1 MRHAFFFPLAAL
13 AALHPACALSAKS
26 VEIAPSSPW
35 NVDFGADK
43 CRLARIFG
51 EGDNRHIVFF
61 EQYGPDDDFG
71 MTVAGPAFK
80 KYRSKE
86 RTELRFSEGQEARSG
101 EPFTG
106 TVEGVGVGVIY
117 SSVRLRLDDGEATSG
132 NEMATRL
139 PQLDVAQAA
148 QVQFVALN
156 QRGNEVRMMTG
167 PLDDA
172 FAVLNQCTQSL
183 VGDWGLDVDAHL
195 SATRLPRWIN
205 ADAISRRIVRDYPT
219 RAVYAGEQ
227 GIMRMR
233 VIIDKQGK
241 VEECTILKATQTD
254 SLESPACKAMQ
265 DARFEPAVDGGGQ
278 PMRSYYSTSIVYR
291 MGD

>member
-1 MRHAFFFPLAAL
+1 MRHALFFPLAAL
-13 AALHPACALSAKS
+13 AVLHPAGALSAKP
-26 VEIAPSSPW
+26 VEIAPSSQW

-43 CRLARIFG
+43 CRLARMFG

-61 EQYGPDDDFG
+61 EQYGPANDFG
-71 MTVAGPAFK
+71 MTVAGPAFR

-106 TVEGVGVGVIY
+106 TVEGVGEGVIY
-117 SSVRLRLDDGEATSG
+117 SSVSLGLDGAEAALADEAT
-132 NEMATRL
+132 NRL
-139 PQLDVAQAA
+139 PQLYTAEAA
-148 QVQFVALN
+148 QVEFVGLR
-156 QRGNEVRMMTG
+156 QRGDEVRLMTG

-183 VGDWGLDVDAHL
+183 VGDWGLDVEAHL

-205 ADAISRRIVRDYPT
+205 VEAVSRRIVRDYPT

-233 VIIDKQGK
+233 VIVDTKGE
-241 VEECTILKATQTD
+241 VEECIILKATKTD
-254 SLESPACKAMQ
+254 SLESPACKAMR
-265 DARFEPAVDGGGQ
+265 DARFEPALDRDGQ

-291 MGD
+291 MGG